1 MKIRDKIIT
10 VMFCVFI
17 GAMAILTAA
26 LPKKTVSENEKRTL
40 ADFPRFTVQKMLSGK
55 WESDFEGYISDHF
68 PAREAFAAADAYF
81 MLATGRNGSN
91 DIYKGRDGYLFTV
104 PVKFDK
110 ARLDKNISALNSFAS
125 KTGIETKL
133 LAVPTAGYIM
143 PELLPANHLAYRDG
157 EIISYIDNMLAD
169 IELINPTDEFLSKK
183 NDAQLYYKTDHHWTS
198 EGAYTV
204 YRLWAQSEGITPR
217 DRADYTV
224 TETDGFYGTSYKK
237 SALWRTKPDVIETWE
252 YPSDVMVTIDG
263 GEERS
268 GMLFREHLAESDKY
282 SVYLDGNH
290 GFESIVNNG
299 NPSGKRVLLIKDSYA
314 HCFAPFMAENCSRI
328 DMVDLRYYLD
338 SVSTLVSENGYDE
351 ILALYGLSSLCESD
365 DLSILE

>member
-26 LPKKTVSENEKRTL
+26 LPKKAVSENEKRTL
-40 ADFPRFTVQKMLSGK
+40 ATFPKFTPQTALSGK
-55 WESDFEGYISDHF
+55 WESEFEGYISDHF
-68 PAREAFAAADAYF
+68 PARETFAATDAYF

-91 DIYKGRDGYLFTV
+91 DIYKGKDGYLFTV
-104 PVKFDK
+104 PVRFDK
-110 ARLDKNISALNSFAS
+110 ARLDENISALVSFAA

-143 PELLPANHLAYRDG
+143 PELLPANRLVYRDG
-157 EIISYIDNMLAD
+157 EIISYIENMLAGV
-169 IELINPTDEFLSKK
+169 ELIDPTDEFLSKK

-198 EGAYTV
+198 EGAYTA
-204 YRLWAQSEGITPR
+204 YSLWAQSEGIEPR
-217 DRADYTV
+217 GVSDYTV
-224 TETDGFYGTSYKK
+224 AKTDGFYGTSYSK
-237 SALWRTKPDVIETWE
+237 SALWHTKPDVLETWE
-252 YPSDVMVTIDG
+252 YPSDVTVTIDG
-263 GEERS
+263 GEERN
-268 GMLFREHLAESDKY
+268 GMFFREHLAESDKY

-314 HCFAPFMAENCSRI
+314 HCFAPFMTENCSRI
-328 DMVDLRYYLD
+328 DMVDLRYYLE
-338 SVSTLVSENGYDE
+338 SVSNLVSENGYDE
-351 ILALYGLSSLCESD
+351 ILALYGLSSLCESN
-365 DLSILE
+365 DLSVLE